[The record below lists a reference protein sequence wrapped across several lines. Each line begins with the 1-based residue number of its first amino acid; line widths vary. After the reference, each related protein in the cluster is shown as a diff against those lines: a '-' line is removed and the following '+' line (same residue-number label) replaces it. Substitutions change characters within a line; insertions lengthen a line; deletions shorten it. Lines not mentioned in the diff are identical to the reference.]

1 MYDIFISYRRDGS
14 FEMARLL
21 YDHLRMRGL
30 NVFFDLQELRS
41 GKFNVK
47 LYSAIDES
55 SNFLLVLPQGGL
67 DRCVNEDD
75 WLRMEIEYAI
85 EKNKN
90 IVPLM
95 MNGFDWPKDLP
106 DSLKNLPLYNAVSM
120 SREYLDASIE
130 RVLSMCVN
138 LRLRGGMRVKEE
150 DERIQN
156 DYFSFDDEK
165 ERRRLQIQEELT
177 RAIEV
182 AEYEKIEREYD
193 ELIVLDL
200 SFVTADSIMAKL
212 ENCQKV
218 AKLIGIESDEKSVEY
233 ANERYGEQGK
243 RVFYCMDMES
253 EGFEAALDKVM
264 SENGV
269 TEFNVIN
276 LSWVLMNLRSPFKLL
291 KILRKRLSKNGTVF
305 VKDIDDAY
313 NIAYPDE
320 NGYFERAVEICNR
333 DELSGYRRSGRQV
346 YTLLYRAGF
355 KKTQLNRLCITTAE
369 MDSDQR
375 SNLFETYFSFVREDL
390 RVLAEKYPDDKRV
403 AADLE
408 WYENVYDDMEELFQ
422 DDAFYFSF
430 GVMLFTAKK

>member
-291 KILRKRLSKNGTVF
+291 KILRKKLRLK
-305 VKDIDDAY
+305 I
-313 NIAYPDE
+313 I
-320 NGYFERAVEICNR
+320 
-333 DELSGYRRSGRQV
+333 
-346 YTLLYRAGF
+346 
-355 KKTQLNRLCITTAE
+355 
-369 MDSDQR
+369 
-375 SNLFETYFSFVREDL
+375 
-390 RVLAEKYPDDKRV
+390 
-403 AADLE
+403 
-408 WYENVYDDMEELFQ
+408 
-422 DDAFYFSF
+422 
-430 GVMLFTAKK
+430 

>member
-150 DERIQN
+150 EERIQN
-156 DYFSFDDEK
+156 AYFTFEDIKEK
-165 ERRRLQIQEELT
+165 RRLKTQRDLLREFDQI
-177 RAIEV
+177 AYDKAV
-182 AEYEKIEREYD
+182 DKFD

-200 SFVTADSIMAKL
+200 GSNTGDFIMERLGDNISRLVGIEIDAEAVRDAQTRYGKDGKISFYSIDIESDDFADKMEAIMAK
-212 ENCQKV
+212 EGI
-218 AKLIGIESDEKSVEY
+218 AK
-233 ANERYGEQGK
+233 
-243 RVFYCMDMES
+243 
-253 EGFEAALDKVM
+253 
-264 SENGV
+264 
-269 TEFNVIN
+269 FNVIN
-276 LSWVLMNLRSPFKLL
+276 LSMVLLHLKTPFRLL
-291 KILRKRLSKNGTVF
+291 KKLRKILTRDGMII

-320 NGYFERAVEICNR
+320 NGYFERAIEICGR
-333 DELSGYRRSGRQV
+333 DRYAGYRKSGRQV
-346 YTLLYRAGF
+346 YTHLYRAGF
-355 KKTQLNRLCITTAE
+355 KQITQERLCLTTVG
-369 MDSDQR
+369 MDSDKR
-375 SNLFETYFSFVREDL
+375 SALFDVTFSYVLEDMKK
-390 RVLAEKYPDDKRV
+390 LAAEYPDDKRV

-422 DDAFYFSF
+422 DDAFYFSLGF
-430 GVMLFTAKK
+430 MLFTAQR

>member
-120 SREYLDASIE
+120 SASIE

-156 DYFSFDDEK
+156 TYFTFDDIKEK
-165 ERRRLQIQEELT
+165 RRLKTQRDLLREFDQI
-177 RAIEV
+177 AYDKAV
-182 AEYEKIEREYD
+182 DKFD

-200 SFVTADSIMAKL
+200 GSNTGDFIMERLGDNISRLVGIEIDAEAVRDAQTRYGKERKISFYSIDIESDDFADKMEAIMAK
-212 ENCQKV
+212 EGI
-218 AKLIGIESDEKSVEY
+218 AK
-233 ANERYGEQGK
+233 
-243 RVFYCMDMES
+243 
-253 EGFEAALDKVM
+253 
-264 SENGV
+264 
-269 TEFNVIN
+269 FNVIN
-276 LSWVLMNLRSPFKLL
+276 LSMVLLHLKTPFRLL
-291 KILRKRLSKNGTVF
+291 KKLRKILTRDGMII

-320 NGYFERAVEICNR
+320 NGYFERAIEICGR
-333 DELSGYRRSGRQV
+333 DRFAGYRKSGRQV
-346 YTLLYRAGF
+346 YTHLYRAGF
-355 KKTQLNRLCITTAE
+355 KQITQERLGLTTVG
-369 MDSDQR
+369 MDSDKR
-375 SNLFETYFSFVREDL
+375 SALFDVAFSYVLEDL
-390 RVLAEKYPDDKRV
+390 KKLAAEYPDDKRV

-422 DDAFYFSF
+422 DDAFYFSLGF
-430 GVMLFTAKK
+430 MLFTAQR